1 MPIGPPSQRPD
12 PKSAFSAPSTPIER
26 TIAAES
32 GATGSVSTR
41 WFVDQQDGKSGQPA
55 MVAAA
60 AAIGTSIPRF

>member
-1 MPIGPPSQRPD
+1 MPIGPPAYRPE

-41 WFVDQQDGKSGQPA
+41 WLVEKPDGNSGQPA
-55 MVAAA
+55 TVAAA
-60 AAIGTSIPRF
+60 AAIGTSMPRF